1 VKLFN
6 RLLITGF
13 LITLWTGTAALA
25 AMQVAAQVDTS
36 RPIYADSPFSYS
48 IVVVNG
54 SKPETVDLSPLKN
67 FNPSNPYE
75 QTRSTNINGQ
85 QTNYNILT
93 YELIAPGPGEHVL
106 PAVDVTVGGKL
117 YKTNPVAFT
126 VVEPGTTK
134 QIDVDV
140 ELSASSCYVGQP
152 VVLTFSFFVW
162 TDIARREAISNIS
175 FRVPVLENDS
185 FYVED
190 VDDTVPTQR
199 LAEIPVNGQ
208 RQSVLQDQLSH
219 QGVDC
224 VRVRFSKVLIPRTPG
239 EFSLEA
245 ASASADLAVA
255 QSAPASRSM
264 FDSFF
269 GSRYEYKRF
278 NARSRALELK
288 VLPVPDAGKPA
299 DFYGLVGNYTISA
312 TAAPVQVSVGD
323 PITLTIR
330 IGGSRYLKPIQ
341 WPTLETIEGFSDFK
355 IPSERADGEIQS
367 GQKVFT
373 QTVRAGSD
381 RVRQIPP
388 IPLSFF
394 DAEKGTYQ
402 TIYSNPIP
410 LEVSPTR
417 TVTGADIERNTQF
430 TSARRQMES
439 IKEGLSANYTS
450 ADALI
455 PQQFH
460 IGSAVTGLLFWLL
473 WAGPAAVLVLSL
485 FGRMLTLQNPKRAAA
500 RRRKTACS
508 TAVRRLRKL
517 PLQSHAAGSEVSR
530 ILKQYMADKFNKVS
544 GALTAEDVYR
554 LIADAVS
561 DGTIAERFKQLIERT
576 EAAAYSPAAFDFNA
590 DTQHEIIA
598 ILREVEKK
606 IK

>member
-1 VKLFN
+1 MV
-6 RLLITGF
+6 
-13 LITLWTGTAALA
+13 WTDVAVRA
-25 AMQVAAQVDTS
+25 AMQVGAQVDAS
-36 RPIYADSPFSYS
+36 RPIYADSPFAYS
-48 IVVVNG
+48 IIVVDG
-54 SKPETVDLSPLKN
+54 SKPEKVDLSRLKD
-67 FNPSNPYE
+67 FNPSDPYE

-85 QTNYNILT
+85 KSNYNILT
-93 YELIAPGPGEHVL
+93 YELTAPAPGQHVL
-106 PAVDVTVGGKL
+106 PAVDVTVEGKL
-117 YKTNPVAFT
+117 YKTNPVTIT

-162 TDIARREAISNIS
+162 ADIARRDAIANIS
-175 FRVPVLENDS
+175 FRVPVLENES

-190 VDDTVPTQR
+190 VDDTAPTQR

-208 RQSVLQDQLSH
+208 HQPVIQDQMSH

-224 VRVRFSKVLIPRTPG
+224 VRVRFSKVLIPRSPG
-239 EFSLEA
+239 DFLLEA

-255 QSAPASRSM
+255 QSAPTSRSM
-264 FDSFF
+264 LESFL

-278 NARSRALELK
+278 NARSRTLALK
-288 VLPVPDAGKPA
+288 VLPVPNAGKPA

-312 TAAPVQVSVGD
+312 TATPVQVSVGD
-323 PITLTIR
+323 PIPLTIR

-341 WPTLETIEGFSDFK
+341 WPPLETIDGFSDFK

-381 RVRQIPP
+381 SVKQIPP
-388 IPLSFF
+388 VPLSFF
-394 DAEKGTYQ
+394 DVEKGAYQ
-402 TIYSNPIP
+402 TIYSDPIP

-417 TVTGADIERNTQF
+417 TVTGADIESNTQF

-450 ADALI
+450 TDALTH
-455 PQQFH
+455 QQFH
-460 IGSAVTGLLFWLL
+460 IGSAVTGPLFWSL
-473 WAGPAAVLVLSL
+473 WAGPAVVLVVSL
-485 FGRMLTLQNPKRAAA
+485 IGRMFTRQNPRRIAA

-508 TAVRRLRKL
+508 VAVRRFYKL
-517 PLQSHAAGSEVSR
+517 PLQSAAVGSEVGH
-530 ILKQYMADKFNKVS
+530 ILRQYIADKFDKVS
-544 GALTAEDVYR
+544 GALTAEDGYQ
-554 LIADAVS
+554 LIADAAG
-561 DGTIAERFKQLIERT
+561 DRAMAERFKQLIERT
-576 EAAAYSPAAFDFNA
+576 EAAAYSPAAFEYDA
-590 DTQHEIIA
+590 AIQHEIIA